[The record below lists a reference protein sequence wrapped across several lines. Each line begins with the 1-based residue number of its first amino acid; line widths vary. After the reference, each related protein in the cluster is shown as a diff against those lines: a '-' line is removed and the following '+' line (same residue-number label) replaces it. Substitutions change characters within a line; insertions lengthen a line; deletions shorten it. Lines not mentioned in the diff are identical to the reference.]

1 MSLPLR
7 ASSQLYAEDYGALM
21 DAGGL

>member
-21 DAGGL
+21 DARGL